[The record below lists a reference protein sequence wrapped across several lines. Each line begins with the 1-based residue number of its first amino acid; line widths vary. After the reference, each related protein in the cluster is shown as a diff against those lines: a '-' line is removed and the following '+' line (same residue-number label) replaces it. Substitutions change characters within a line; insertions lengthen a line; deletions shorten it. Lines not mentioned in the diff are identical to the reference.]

1 MKEGN
6 QLLLSKDQ
14 SNAINHIE
22 NPALVLAVPG
32 AGKTTV
38 LIHRTYNLIE
48 NLKINPLNILSITF
62 SKASALDMKNRFT
75 SVFPNINSKDIHFS
89 TIHAFCYR
97 LISEY
102 SYRNN
107 IKYQLIEDSKGVNK
121 FVLLKNIYLNV
132 NKSYI
137 TEEKLESLINSI
149 GYIKNMMLSVDEFLK
164 LYKIDIL
171 NFKDIFNKYEIY
183 KTDNNLLDFDDM
195 LTISWEILNKDF
207 YLLNKYRERYKFIQ
221 VDEGQDTSKLQ
232 LEIIKLIAFPKNNLF
247 IVADDDQSIYGFRG
261 AYPKGLLDFNSQFK
275 DGKIFF
281 MEENYRSSSNIVT
294 ICNKFIKTNS
304 LRYEKDI
311 FTLNPNMEPINI
323 VKVKTLSDEYDY
335 LIDELKD
342 KDLRDTSIL
351 YRNNLSSIGLME
363 VLSKNNIPFFTQD
376 KKLKFFNHWVIK
388 DIIDFISFSRNPEDI
403 ELFEKFYYKM
413 KGYISKKQINYA
425 KTLNKDFNVFD
436 RIMDFPDI
444 KQYHKRNIRN
454 LKIDFKKLSTL
465 NVEDAI
471 EFIEHNLEYGA
482 YLKDNSIK
490 FGYVY
495 DNLSTLLFY
504 LKMISSECN
513 SVDALIEKLDFL
525 EELCTNSHKG
535 REGVNLSTIHGAKGL
550 EFENVYMVDLIDG
563 DFPSANSIDDFKN
576 GKIDNL
582 EEERRLF
589 YVGMTRAKKHLTLLT
604 MKSINGNVKEP
615 SRFVTELENL

>member
-1 MKEGN
+1 M
-6 QLLLSKDQ
+6 LLSKEQ

-22 NPALVLAVPG
+22 SPALVLAVPG

-38 LIHRTYNLIE
+38 LIHRTYNLIA
-48 NLKINPLNILSITF
+48 KQKVNPLEILSITF
-62 SKASALDMKNRFT
+62 SKASALDMKTRFD
-75 SVFPNINSKDIHFS
+75 SVFPDMDSRNIHFS
-89 TIHAFCYR
+89 TIHAFCYK

-102 SYRNN
+102 SYRTDT
-107 IKYQLIEDSKGVNK
+107 KYRLIEDNNGMNK
-121 FVLLKNIYLNV
+121 FTLLKNLYLNI

-149 GYIKNMMLSVDEFLK
+149 GYIKNMMMSVDEFLD
-164 LYKIDIL
+164 LYKIDIT
-171 NFKDIFNKYEIY
+171 NFKTIFNKYEHY
-183 KTDNNLLDFDDM
+183 KRDNNLLDFDDM
-195 LTISWEILNKDF
+195 LSISWEILNRDP
-207 YLLNKYRERYKFIQ
+207 YLLNKYREKYRFIQ

-261 AYPKGLLDFNSQFK
+261 AYPKGLLDFNKQYK

-281 MEENYRSSSNIVT
+281 MEENYRSTSNIVS
-294 ICNKFIKTNS
+294 ICNNFIKTNK
-304 LRYEKDI
+304 LRYKKNI
-311 FTLNPNMEPINI
+311 FTLNPSLEPINI
-323 VKVKTLSDEYDY
+323 VKVKTLSDQYDY
-335 LIDELKD
+335 LIGELKD
-342 KDLRDTSIL
+342 KDPKNTSIL

-363 VLSKNNIPFFTQD
+363 ILSKNNIPFFTQD

-388 DIIDFISFSRNPEDI
+388 DIINFIDFSKNPENID
-403 ELFEKFYYKM
+403 LFEQFYYKM

-436 RIMDFPDI
+436 RIMDFPGI
-444 KQYHKRNIRN
+444 KQYHKRNVRN
-454 LKIDFKKLSTL
+454 LKIDFNKLSRL
-465 NVEDAI
+465 NVEDSI
-471 EFIEHNLEYGA
+471 NFIEHNLEYGD

-504 LKMISSECN
+504 LKMISNGCN
-513 SVDALIEKLDFL
+513 TLEDLVEKLTYL
-525 EELCTNSHKG
+525 EDLCKNSHKN

-563 DFPSANSIDDFKN
+563 DFPSARSIEDFEDGRIDD
-576 GKIDNL
+576 L

-589 YVGMTRAKKHLTLLT
+589 YVGMTRAKNHLTLLT
-604 MKSINGNVKEP
+604 MKSINGSFKEP
-615 SRFVTELENL
+615 SRFMTELENL